1 MVSYLISSVRRNYCM
16 DSKIPFIHCSQ
27 ETVVHVQVNILPKI
41 LQASHNDANGI
52 KPGSN
57 TNMTDKH
64 DAEYSKK
71 ACFGVN

>member
-1 MVSYLISSVRRNYCM
+1 MVSDLISSVRRNYYM

-27 ETVVHVQVNILPKI
+27 ETVVHVQVNILPKV

-57 TNMTDKH
+57 TKMTDKH
-64 DAEYSKK
+64 DAEYSKN
-71 ACFGVN
+71 ACLGVN